1 MFWRGVLGYLPVN
14 IVQGVV
20 GLLTIVVFTRVLDPR
35 QYGDYALALSVVM
48 VVHTAL
54 FTWLEAAMARF
65 QPAEAATG
73 SVANHFATLYR
84 TWGMLAAALVVVG
97 GGALALWPMAA
108 SLKIALAT
116 GLGGT
121 LFKGLGRLAQEHR
134 RAAGRVKEAA
144 LLDIVITAG
153 GFAAGALLAVAGLG
167 GAAPLTGL
175 GLAFMVCLVWVLPS
189 ELKLARG
196 GRLELARIKTYAHYG
211 LPLAASLILGLILGT
226 VDRFLIAAF
235 MDASAVGVYHA
246 GYSLANRTL
255 DVIFIWLGSAAGPAA
270 IAALEFGG
278 RPALDKTARE
288 QSSFMLLVTIP
299 AAVGLALVAKPLAG
313 LLVGEALRDGAAR
326 VTPWIAASGLFAGIT
341 TYYFHTA
348 FTLAKA
354 TRLMLL
360 AMTVPAAAN
369 IVLNVLLIPR
379 FGLTGAVIATTVS
392 YGLGL
397 VASAAI
403 GRRAI
408 ALPIPWDTLI
418 RAGLASAVMAVA
430 VSLIPDFG
438 GLLELALKAGVG
450 ALVYGALALVLDA
463 GGARSQGAALVS
475 RLRARVSPA

>member
-20 GLLTIVVFTRVLDPR
+20 GLLTIVVFTRVLEPH

-48 VVHTAL
+48 VTHTAL

-65 QPAEAATG
+65 QPAEAASG
-73 SVANHFATLYR
+73 SIPDHFATLYR
-84 TWGMLAAALVVVG
+84 TWAVLAACLVVLG
-97 GGALALWPMAA
+97 GPVLALWPMAA
-108 SLKIALAT
+108 PLKFALAT

-121 LFKGLGRLAQEHR
+121 LFKALGRMAQEHR

-144 LLDIVITAG
+144 LFDIVITAG
-153 GFAAGALLAVAGLG
+153 GFMAGAGLALAGFG
-167 GAAPLTGL
+167 GAAPLS
-175 GLAFMVCLVWVLPS
+175 GLALVTLVCLVWVLPS

-196 GRLELARIKTYAHYG
+196 GKLEPQRVRAYAHYG
-211 LPLAASLILGLILGT
+211 LPLAASLILGLILAT

-235 MDASAVGVYHA
+235 MDAGAVGVYHA

-288 QSSFMLLVTIP
+288 QSSFMLLIAIP
-299 AAVGLALVAKPLAG
+299 AAVGLALVARPLAD
-313 LLVGEALRDGAAR
+313 LLVGEALRDGAAQ
-326 VTPWIAASGLFAGIT
+326 VTPWIAASGLFAGVT

-354 TRLMLL
+354 TRLLLL
-360 AMTVPAAAN
+360 AMTVPAVAN
-369 IVLNVLLIPR
+369 IVLNLLLIPR
-379 FGLTGAVIATTVS
+379 FGLMGAVVATAIS
-392 YGLGL
+392 YALGL
-397 VASAAI
+397 VASAVI

-408 ALPIPWDTLI
+408 ALPIPWSTVL
-418 RAGLASAVMAVA
+418 RAGVASAVMALV

-438 GLLELALKAGVG
+438 GILELGLKAGLG
-450 ALVYGALALVLDA
+450 GLIYGLVALALDA
-463 GGARSQGAALVS
+463 GGARGQAATLVAK
-475 RLRARVSPA
+475 LRARVSPA

>member
-20 GLLTIVVFTRVLDPR
+20 GLLTIVVFTRVLDPH

-48 VVHTAL
+48 VTHTAL

-65 QPAEAATG
+65 QPAEAAAG
-73 SVANHFATLYR
+73 SIPDHFATLYR
-84 TWGMLAAALVVVG
+84 TWVVLAAGLVVVG
-97 GGALALWPMAA
+97 GLILALWPMAA
-108 SLKIALAT
+108 PLKIALAT

-121 LFKGLGRLAQEHR
+121 IFKALGRMAQEHR

-153 GFAAGALLAVAGLG
+153 GFAAGAGLALAGFG
-167 GAAPLTGL
+167 GAAPLS
-175 GLAFMVCLVWVLPS
+175 GLALVTMICLVWVLPS
-189 ELKLARG
+189 ELKLSRG
-196 GRLELARIKTYAHYG
+196 GKLQPGRAKAYAHYG
-211 LPLAASLILGLILGT
+211 LPLAASLILGLLLST

-235 MDASAVGVYHA
+235 MDSGAVGVYHA

-255 DVIFIWLGSAAGPAA
+255 DVMFIWLGSAAGPAA

-288 QSSFMLLVTIP
+288 QSSFMLLITIP
-299 AAVGLALVAKPLAG
+299 AAVGLALVARPLAD

-354 TRLMLL
+354 TRLLL
-360 AMTVPAAAN
+360 VAMTVPAVAN
-369 IVLNVLLIPR
+369 IILNVALIPR
-379 FGLTGAVIATTVS
+379 FGLMGAVVATAVS
-392 YGLGL
+392 YALGL
-397 VASAAI
+397 IASAVI

-408 ALPIPWDTLI
+408 ALPIPWDTVL
-418 RAGLASAVMAVA
+418 RAGAASALMAVV

-438 GLLELALKAGVG
+438 GLLELTLKAGTG
-450 ALVYGALALVLDA
+450 GLVYGLAALALDA
-463 GGARSQGAALVS
+463 GGARSQGMMLIA
-475 RLRARVSPA
+475 RLRGRISAA

>member
-20 GLLTIVVFTRVLDPR
+20 GLLTIVVFTRVLAPH

-48 VVHTAL
+48 VTHTAL

-65 QPAEAATG
+65 QPAEAAGG
-73 SVANHFATLYR
+73 SIPDHFATLYR
-84 TWGMLAAALVVVG
+84 TWAILAAALLIVG
-97 GGALALWPMAA
+97 GAVLAFWPMAA
-108 SLKIALAT
+108 PLKIALAT

-134 RAAGRVKEAA
+134 RAAGRVREAA
-144 LLDIVITAG
+144 LLDILTTAG
-153 GFAAGALLAVAGLG
+153 GFAAGAGLALAGFG
-167 GAAPLTGL
+167 GAAPLTGIAI
-175 GLAFMVCLVWVLPS
+175 AFMIGLVWVLPS

-196 GRLELARIKTYAHYG
+196 GRLQPERVRAYAHYG
-211 LPLAASLILGLILGT
+211 LPLAASLILGLILAT

-288 QSSFMLLVTIP
+288 QSSFMLLIAIP
-299 AAVGLALVAKPLAG
+299 AAVGLALVAQPLAD
-313 LLVGEALRDGAAR
+313 LLVGEALRDGAAQ
-326 VTPWIAASGLFAGIT
+326 VTPWIAASGLFAGVT

-354 TRLMLL
+354 TRLLLL
-360 AMTVPAAAN
+360 AMIVPAIAN

-379 FGLTGAVIATTVS
+379 FGLMGAVVATAIS
-392 YGLGL
+392 YALGL
-397 VASAAI
+397 VASAVI

-408 ALPIPWDTLI
+408 ALPIPWSTLA
-418 RAGLASAVMAVA
+418 RAGAASAVMAVV

-438 GLLELALKAGVG
+438 GLLELALKAGIGGV
-450 ALVYGALALVLDA
+450 VYAALALALDA
-463 GGARSQGAALVS
+463 GGARTQAMTLVS

>member
-20 GLLTIVVFTRVLDPR
+20 GLLTIVVFTRVLDPH

-48 VVHTAL
+48 VTHTAL

-65 QPAEAATG
+65 QPAEAAGG
-73 SVANHFATLYR
+73 SIPDHFATLYR
-84 TWGMLAAALVVVG
+84 TWAILAVAMLVL
-97 GGALALWPMAA
+97 GGAILALWPMTA

-134 RAAGRVKEAA
+134 RAAGRVREAA
-144 LLDIVITAG
+144 LMDIATTAG
-153 GFAAGALLAVAGLG
+153 GFAAGAGLALAGFG
-167 GAAPLTGL
+167 GAAPLTGIAI
-175 GLAFMVCLVWVLPS
+175 AFMICLVWVLPS
-189 ELKLARG
+189 ELKLSRG
-196 GRLELARIKTYAHYG
+196 GKLQPERVRSYAHYG
-211 LPLAASLILGLILGT
+211 LPLAASLILGLILST
-226 VDRFLIAAF
+226 VDRFMIAGF
-235 MDASAVGVYHA
+235 MDSGTVGVYHA

-255 DVIFIWLGSAAGPAA
+255 DVIFIGLGSAAGPAA

-288 QSSFMLLVTIP
+288 QSSFMLLIAIP
-299 AAVGLALVAKPLAG
+299 AAVGLALVAQPLAD
-313 LLVGEALRDGAAR
+313 LLVGEDLREGAAR

-354 TRLMLL
+354 TRLLLL

-369 IVLNVLLIPR
+369 IILNVALIPR
-379 FGLTGAVIATTVS
+379 FGLMGAVVATAIS
-392 YGLGL
+392 YALGL
-397 VASAAI
+397 IASALI

-408 ALPIPWDTLI
+408 ALPIPWSTLA
-418 RAGLASAVMAVA
+418 RAGAASAVMAVV

-438 GLLELALKAGVG
+438 GVLELALKAGVG
-450 ALVYGALALVLDA
+450 GLVYGLVALVLDA
-463 GGARSQGAALVS
+463 GGARNQGAALLS
-475 RLRARVSPA
+475 RLRAKVSPA

>member
-20 GLLTIVVFTRVLDPR
+20 GLLSIVVFTRVLNPQ

-65 QPAEAATG
+65 QPAEAAAG
-73 SVANHFATLYR
+73 SLADHFATLYR
-84 TWGMLAAALVVVG
+84 TWAILAGALVVVG
-97 GGALALWPMAA
+97 GLLLAVWPMAA
-108 SLKIALAT
+108 PLKIALAT

-121 LFKGLGRLAQEHR
+121 LSKGLGRMAQEHR
-134 RAAGRVKEAA
+134 RAAGRVREAA
-144 LLDIVITAG
+144 LLDMVITAG
-153 GFAAGALLAVAGLG
+153 GFAAGAGLAVAGLG
-167 GAAPLTGL
+167 GAAPLS
-175 GLAFMVCLVWVLPS
+175 GLAIVTMICLVWVLPS
-189 ELKLARG
+189 ELRLSRG
-196 GRLELARIKTYAHYG
+196 GRLQPARARAYAHYG
-211 LPLAASLILGLILGT
+211 LPLAASLILGLVLGT

-235 MDASAVGVYHA
+235 MDSEAVGVYHA

-278 RPALDKTARE
+278 RPALDRTARE
-288 QSSFMLLVTIP
+288 QSSFMLLIAIP
-299 AAVGLALVAKPLAG
+299 AAVGLALVARPLADV
-313 LLVGEALRDGAAR
+313 LVGEALRDGAAK

-354 TRLMLL
+354 TRLLLL

-379 FGLTGAVIATTVS
+379 FGLTGAVVATAVS

-397 VASAAI
+397 LASALI

-408 ALPIPWDTLI
+408 ALPIPWSTLL
-418 RAGLASAVMAVA
+418 RAIFASAVMAAA

-438 GLLELALKAGVG
+438 GILELALKASAGG
-450 ALVYGALALVLDA
+450 LVYGLVALALDA
-463 GGARSQGAALVS
+463 GGARSQGLALVA
-475 RLRARVSPA
+475 RLRSRVAPA